1 MLTVVEVVLEQEVLK
16 TTVFLK
22 QVGRWSRKLREKSKV
37 MQSQALFS
45 VWSLSKAVGLKIAMK
60 RLMVIEM
67 MMYTELTQ
75 KVLVRGH
82 WMWACLKEL
91 VLIVKIC

>member
-1 MLTVVEVVLEQEVLK
+1 MLEQKPLK

-22 QVGRWSRKLREKSKV
+22 QVGRWSRKLRVKSKL

-45 VWSLSKAVGLKIAMK
+45 VWILSKAVGLKIAMK

-75 KVLVRGH
+75 KELVKGH
-82 WMWACLKEL
+82 WM
-91 VLIVKIC
+91 

>member
-1 MLTVVEVVLEQEVLK
+1 MLEQDVLK

-22 QVGRWSRKLREKSKV
+22 QVGRWSRKLREKSKL

-75 KVLVRGH
+75 LRR
-82 WMWACLKEL
+82 CS
-91 VLIVKIC
+91 

>member
-1 MLTVVEVVLEQEVLK
+1 MLTLDVVMLEQEVLK

-37 MQSQALFS
+37 MQSQALFN

-82 WMWACLKEL
+82 WMWACLNEL
-91 VLIVKIC
+91 VLRV

>member
-1 MLTVVEVVLEQEVLK
+1 MLEQDVLK

-22 QVGRWSRKLREKSKV
+22 QVGRWSRKLREKSKL

-75 KVLVRGH
+75 NELVRGH
-82 WMWACLKEL
+82 WMWACLKEHSN
-91 VLIVKIC
+91 